1 MKRNSSPGHLE
12 YCPLRHNHGGTT
24 YPQKGFNNINRYKHQ
39 ATYDV
44 ETIHAIVNST
54 PVLHVSFVPDPNVP
68 IPIILPMIGQMG
80 LFPGDEANNESDWK
94 CYLHGYVSSRLM
106 KLGADA
112 VSRGEEGLPLCVAA
126 TKVDG
131 FVLTLT
137 PNSHNYNYRSAVLQ
151 GHATVVEDVEEKI
164 WAMKLITNSV
174 VPDRYENT
182 RVPPDGAEMQS
193 TRILKMKISGASGKV
208 REGCPEDER
217 KDMKR
222 EDVLDSVWTGVVP
235 VYERLGE
242 PQVGPYNRV
251 KKVPDHVRGFV
262 DRENEKRERYAM
274 EAANKPAP
282 LKRPKKREED

>member
-1 MKRNSSPGHLE
+1 MAE
-12 YCPLRHNHGGTT
+12 TT
-24 YPQKGFNNINRYKHQ
+24 YPQKGFNNVNRYKHQ
-39 ATYDV
+39 GGLPFIAIVYDMLNAIATYDV
-44 ETIHAIVNST
+44 ETIHSIVNNT
-54 PVLHVSFVPDPNVP
+54 PVLHVSFVPDPAVP
-68 IPIILPMIGQMG
+68 VPIILPMIGEMG
-80 LFPGDEANNESDWK
+80 LYPGDEANGDPDWK

-106 KLGADA
+106 RLGADA
-112 VSRGEEGLPLCVAA
+112 VERGEEGLPLCVAA

-151 GHATVVEDVEEKI
+151 GHATVVEDVDEKI

-193 TRILKMKISGASGKV
+193 TRILKMRISGASGKV

-235 VYERLGE
+235 VYEKLVE
-242 PQVGPYNRV
+242 PVPGPYNRV
-251 KKVPDHVRGFV
+251 QQVPEHVTKFV
-262 DRENEKRERYAM
+262 KEENAKREKYAVG
-274 EAANKPAP
+274 AANKPAP
-282 LKRPKKREED
+282 LKRKKKEED

>member
-1 MKRNSSPGHLE
+1 
-12 YCPLRHNHGGTT
+12 
-24 YPQKGFNNINRYKHQ
+24 
-39 ATYDV
+39 
-44 ETIHAIVNST
+44 
-54 PVLHVSFVPDPNVP
+54 
-68 IPIILPMIGQMG
+68 MIGQMG
-80 LFPGDEANNESDWK
+80 FYPGDADSGDEAWK

-112 VSRGEEGLPLCVAA
+112 VERGEEGLPLCVAA

-151 GHATVVEDVEEKI
+151 GHATIVDDVDEKI

-193 TRILKMKISGASGKV
+193 TRILKMRISGASGKV

-217 KDMKR
+217 KDLKR
-222 EDVLDSVWTGVVP
+222 EDVLDAVWTGVVP
-235 VYERLGE
+235 VYERLAD
-242 PQVGPYNRV
+242 PVPGPYNRV
-251 KKVPDHVRGFV
+251 QKVPEHVRVFV
-262 DRENEKRERYAM
+262 EGENGRREKYAI

-282 LKRPKKREED
+282 LKRKKKEEE